1 MVVDEA
7 TILQWLE
14 EVCDPEI
21 PVLTINDLGIIK
33 SVTICDDHVDI
44 VITPTYSGCPAMDLI
59 EINIK
64 AHLQSKGIAVVN
76 VQKVLDPAWTTD
88 WITENGR
95 AKLLKYGIA
104 PPVADSPDKHALFS
118 EAAKVPCPRC
128 GSHHTTMI
136 SLFGSTACKA
146 LYRCEDCK
154 EPFDYFKC
162 LK

>member
-7 TILQWLE
+7 TILTWLD

-33 SVTICDDHVDI
+33 SVTICDDHVDV